1 MFNVSDS
8 CVLSYYFTM
17 KHKFTKYYFT
27 EANVTVVY
35 RRNKIVSVLCVVLD
49 MAQTYYNFWINKK
62 FWSKSNLNLQ
72 YTVIIYQKYK
82 SLKVRVG
89 ILGVQVCIFSLQ

>member
-8 CVLSYYFTM
+8 CVLSYYFPM

-49 MAQTYYNFWINKK
+49 MAQKYYNF
-62 FWSKSNLNLQ
+62 
-72 YTVIIYQKYK
+72 
-82 SLKVRVG
+82 
-89 ILGVQVCIFSLQ
+89 